1 MEFASERLSTS
12 LAPSWNSKPGKLTG
26 AGATAG
32 AAPAAGGG
40 AAAAIGGGATTALAT
55 SAGFGVST
63 FGSAGFSLGGSGF
76 FSLGTIVTVSCLS
89 FLPNMPS
96 RAAKK
101 KTTAI
106 SVPWNMKEKI
116 RLTFDEL
123 RFLRWIIT
131 LLLSGS
137 PIGERF
143 GGQVHFADVGLLQHV
158 HDPDDALVFGFRGA
172 AHDDV

>member
-26 AGATAG
+26 
-32 AAPAAGGG
+32 G
-40 AAAAIGGGATTALAT
+40 AAAAIGGGATTALAA

-101 KTTAI
+101 KTA
-106 SVPWNMKEKI
+106 KI
-116 RLTFDEL
+116 RRLWKTNEMMRLTLDEFF
-123 RFLRWIIT
+123 FL
-131 LLLSGS
+131 
-137 PIGERF
+137 
-143 GGQVHFADVGLLQHV
+143 
-158 HDPDDALVFGFRGA
+158 
-172 AHDDV
+172 